1 MRNQVTRT
9 GAAVI
14 AVLSLALAGCNT
26 MPQAS
31 GGTGGGA
38 QPSAAADQRGPDGC
52 KYLQSRSQ
60 PATTN
65 TQNAAI
71 GGVLG
76 ALAGGAIGRS
86 SASKRA
92 VGTRNGALIGAVAGA
107 LAGSQFNNVMGLS
120 EQADGSVKLEIPG
133 KVLFRTGNADIS
145 PDFQSVLTSV
155 GGTIR
160 EWCGVTAVV
169 VGHTDSTG
177 TVVANQRLSER
188 RATSVVTSLRAQGL
202 DSARL
207 RAEGRGQNEP
217 IADNS
222 TEDGRAQNR
231 RVEIFINPP
240 VM

>member
-1 MRNQVTRT
+1 MQKLFTKATLLVVAL
-9 GAAVI
+9 G
-14 AVLSLALAGCNT
+14 LAGCNT
-26 MPQAS
+26 MPQVAS
-31 GGTGGGA
+31 GG
-38 QPSAAADQRGPDGC
+38 AASPAPVAAPQRGPDGC
-52 KYLQSRSQ
+52 KYLSQ
-60 PATTN
+60 ASAPATTD
-65 TQNAAI
+65 TTNAVI
-71 GGVLG
+71 GGAIG
-76 ALAGGAIGRS
+76 ALAGAAIGRS

-107 LAGSQFNNVMGLS
+107 LAGSQFNKLVGVT
-120 EQADGSVKLEIPG
+120 EQADGSVKLDIPG

-160 EWCGVTAVV
+160 EWCGVTATV

-177 TVVANQRLSER
+177 APLNNQRLSER
-188 RATSVVTSLRAQGL
+188 RATSVVNALRAQGL
-202 DSARL
+202 DASRL
-207 RAEGRGQNEP
+207 SAEGRGQNEP

-231 RVEIFINPP
+231 RVEVFIRPP